1 MPSTIND
8 SDFRSKIA
16 YEDLSSSQYLFVV
29 LRSDDTV
36 EAADAD
42 ADVSYGVL
50 QNAPIAGEKALVKVS
65 GESLVRANEV
75 LAINDFIGPG
85 PTGEATITTS
95 KYRGRVIK
103 ACGAND
109 DICAVQLLETAFEVS
124 YSSSSSSNSVSSES
138 SSSDSVSS
146 SSDSSESS
154 TSSTSVSSVSSD
166 SSESS
171 ESSTSSTSV
180 SSVSSDSS
188 ESSESSTSVP

>member
-124 YSSSSSSNSVSSES
+124 YSSSSTSVSSV
-138 SSSDSVSS
+138 SSDSSE
-146 SSDSSESS
+146 SSESS